1 MKNTPRQLL
10 HNLLDYIREQAKNVD
25 PKGFRLSAAKGFLRR
40 RPELVGLPGVT
51 FDLKVEGDH
60 TWLRVERLEAHRPP
74 APPQHASDLLVVGAD
89 PFGALPVVS
98 EAGIKSRITR
108 LRERRPDDALEA
120 AAAEIRATADA
131 TLKAYLPIW
140 QAWAQGER
148 PRRKT
153 IALYAE
159 LFALK
164 HQLEAEETARPQE
177 LVWGIG
183 VASWNIPVD
192 ADRIAF
198 EYPLITQA
206 LEISIDERT
215 MMLEVRP
222 RATDTRVELDGFTAC
237 AVIGAAELE
246 LAAKEHPKRPGAAPV
261 TPFDASSY
269 GDILRLVAGNMDSG
283 GQYREVQG
291 TAEPVPSPGSNL
303 IVTDEWVLL
312 SRPRSNNYLF
322 DDLRRLQEKL
332 EAGVDIPS
340 GPLSLVSPPSDEPVC
355 HSEIRFRGLSTR
367 GAGEGVGAGGTQE
380 LYFPLPYNDEQVTII
395 QQLEQSPGVTVQ
407 GPPGTGKTHTIANI
421 ICHYL
426 ASGKR
431 VLVTSRGEQA
441 LEVLQSKI
449 PEGVRKLTV
458 SLLASDREGVRQFQA
473 SIEAIQHQIS
483 QLNPALTQREISEHQ
498 SAIDRAHEELALIDR
513 RVDEIAATQLQE
525 IEVDGVPQ
533 RAAKMAELVL
543 SGHEHF
549 GWFDDVIDLDAKHAP
564 PLTLEEA
571 SQLRESRRILRD
583 DLCYVGVKLPAAD
596 ALPSVADIARLHE
609 ILVRMRRLESRIS
622 SGGLLPLKASSPE
635 VLQAAQDLLARID
648 ATLAVVT
655 GLEGLGDA
663 WPFALR
669 EKCRHANFK
678 AEREALESLFND
690 IDTLIEARA
699 GFLKRPV
706 DFPERGLTCQKTK
719 EAVKRA
725 AETGKPFG
733 FIAFGASDAKENVG
747 QIRVSGLVP
756 QSTADWQ
763 HIDRY
768 LQLHQEILSFQV
780 RWNNFADDLSLP
792 RLEGGVGSLRTI
804 ELIASAAKNA
814 HKLATEHDAQLV
826 AKAQEVFQRPP
837 LKALTSDSTALR
849 SVREQLDDHLTNVTL
864 AQATVQLATL
874 QEKLVGTS
882 GPVID
887 TLRAFVLR
895 ELGRVDLEPER
906 VAARYA
912 ELLAELRRLAELGP
926 HLCRVND
933 YASRIERAGGVKL
946 AQRIRTEAVGMA
958 GEDPAFPPTWREAW
972 NWARV
977 RAHLQSIEAREELVR
992 LFARRKDL
1000 ENGLARLYQELVAK
1014 SAWLSTKRNATHRV
1028 LQALAGYASAIRR
1041 IGQGTGPNATR
1052 FRRDAREAMLEA
1064 AGAVPCWIMS
1074 HARISEAMPADIGAF
1089 DLVIVDEASQ
1099 SDLWALPAILRGRKI
1114 LVVGDDKQVSPD
1126 GGFIASTTIN
1136 NLKARFLSDQPYGN
1150 DMTPEKSLY
1159 DLAARVFAANQVML
1173 REHFRC
1179 VPAII
1184 AYSNRTFYK
1193 DNIQPLRIPSA
1204 HERIDPPLVDIYVP
1218 HGVRDKLSCNKAE
1231 AEAIAEE
1238 IAAILDNPSLAGR
1251 TIGVV
1256 SLLGMEQAKL
1266 IDGIVRQRC
1275 DAAELLRR
1283 RFDCG
1288 DARTFQGSERD
1299 IMFLS
1304 MVVDSKS
1311 CKALSGTMYD
1321 QRFNVAAS
1329 RARDRMYV
1337 VRSVKVSD
1345 LSDKDLRL
1353 TLLSHFEKPL
1363 LAGDQPAELLIDLCE
1378 SGFER
1383 EVFTRLSELGY
1394 RVIPQVRAG
1403 AYRIDMVVEGAGD
1416 ARLAIELDGDEYH
1429 GPDRWAND
1437 MARQRVLERAGWVFW
1452 RCFASTWSLQ
1462 KDEVF
1467 AELLS
1472 RLQAMGIEPIGA
1484 MERVPSL
1491 VEKRSWTR
1499 SDGEGYGADD
1509 PAAYVLEDAIVQA
1522 NHEDAPAASPTET
1535 DAPRA
1540 PEPAPSDASPT
1551 TTESDIA
1558 YLITVQQYEGGPWW
1572 TRAFPAHHTLVAL
1585 RQANGGRRASSTQ
1598 HAAAAVSAHVDAVLD
1613 ELLEKK
1619 IAPAAEAA
1627 HPTREEAIRI
1637 ATEAAKA
1644 SGWKAILVD

>member
-1 MKNTPRQLL
+1 MKTTPRQLL
-10 HNLLDYIREQAKNVD
+10 HNLLDYVREQAKNVD

-40 RPELVGLPGVT
+40 RTELVGLPGVT

-74 APPQHASDLLVVGAD
+74 APPEHTSDLLVVGSD
-89 PFGALPVVS
+89 PFAAPPVVS
-98 EAGIKSRITR
+98 EAGVKSRINK
-108 LRERRPDDALEA
+108 LRERTPEDALEV
-120 AAAEIRATADA
+120 AAAEVRTTADA
-131 TLKAYLPIW
+131 SLKAYLPIW
-140 QAWAQGER
+140 QAWAEGER

-177 LVWGIG
+177 LVWGVG
-183 VASWNIPVD
+183 VASWNIPVES
-192 ADRIAF
+192 DRIAF
-198 EYPLITQA
+198 EYPLLTQA
-206 LEISIDERT
+206 LEIAIDERS
-215 MMLEVRP
+215 MVLEVRP

-237 AVIGAAELE
+237 AVTGATEVE
-246 LAAKEHPKRPGAAPV
+246 IAAKEHLKRSGAAPV

-291 TAEPVPSPGSNL
+291 KDEPVPPPGSHL

-312 SRPRSNNYLF
+312 SRPRSNNFLF

-332 EAGVDIPS
+332 EAGADIPS
-340 GPLSLVSPPSDEPVC
+340 GPLSLVSPPSDEPVR
-355 HSEIRFRGLSTR
+355 HSEIRFRGLSSR
-367 GAGEGVGAGGTQE
+367 GSGNSGAAASTQE
-380 LYFPLPYNDEQVTII
+380 LFFPLPYNDEQVTII

-426 ASGKR
+426 ARGKR

-483 QLNPALTQREISEHQ
+483 QLNPDLTQREIAERQ

-513 RVDEIAATQLQE
+513 RVDEIAATQLEE
-525 IEVDGVPQ
+525 IEVDGVPL
-533 RAAKMAELVL
+533 RAAKMAELAL
-543 SGHEHF
+543 SGTERY
-549 GWFDDVIDLDAKHAP
+549 GWFDDVIDLNAKHAP
-564 PLTLEEA
+564 PLTQEEA
-571 SQLRESRRILRD
+571 SQLRESRRALSD
-583 DLCYVGVKLPAAD
+583 DLHYVGAQLPAPD
-596 ALPSVADIARLHE
+596 SLPSVADIARLHE

-622 SGGLLPLKASSPE
+622 SGELLPLKASSPD
-635 VLQAAQDLLARID
+635 VLSAAQDLLARID
-648 ATLAVVT
+648 AALEVVA
-655 GLEGLGDA
+655 GLEGLGDT

-669 EKCRHANFK
+669 EKCRDVNFK
-678 AEREALESLFND
+678 AEREALESLFSD
-690 IDTLIEARA
+690 IDALIEARA

-733 FIAFGASDAKENVG
+733 FIAFGAGEAKENVG
-747 QIRVSGLVP
+747 EARVSGLVP

-763 HIDRY
+763 HVDRY

-792 RLEGGVGSLRTI
+792 RLEGGVASLRKI
-804 ELIASAAKNA
+804 ELVASAAKNA
-814 HKLATEHDAQLV
+814 HKLAMQHDAHLM
-826 AKAQEVFQRPP
+826 AKAQNVFQRPP
-837 LKALTSDSTALR
+837 LKAIVSGSNELR
-849 SVREQLDDHLTNVTL
+849 SVREQLDDHLTKATL

-874 QEKLVGTS
+874 QEKLVGKS
-882 GPVID
+882 GPIID
-887 TLRAFVLR
+887 TLRGFALR
-895 ELGRVDLEPER
+895 ELGKVDLEPER

-912 ELLAELRRLAELGP
+912 ELLAELRRLAELSG
-926 HLCRVND
+926 HLYRVKD
-933 YASRIERAGGVKL
+933 YASRIERAGGEKL
-946 AQRIRTEAVGMA
+946 AQRIRSEAVGAA
-958 GEDPAFPPTWREAW
+958 GEDSVFPPTWREAW

-977 RAHLQSIEAREELVR
+977 RTHLQSIEAREELVR

-1000 ENGLARLYQELVAK
+1000 ESGLARLYQELVAK

-1052 FRRDAREAMLEA
+1052 YRRDAREAMFEA

-1089 DLVIVDEASQ
+1089 DLIIVDEASQ
-1099 SDLWALPAILRGRKI
+1099 SDLWALPAILRGKKI

-1126 GGFIASTTIN
+1126 GGFIASTRIDE
-1136 NLKARFLSDQPYGN
+1136 LKARFLTEQPYGN

-1159 DLAARVFAANQVML
+1159 DLAARVFAAHQVML

-1204 HERIDPPLVDIYVP
+1204 YERIDPPLVDIYVP
-1218 HGVRDKLSCNKAE
+1218 HGVRDKHSCNEAE

-1238 IAAILDNPSLAGR
+1238 IAAILNNPSFAGR

-1266 IDGIVRQRC
+1266 IDGVVRQRC

-1329 RARDRMYV
+1329 RARDRMYL

-1353 TLLSHFEKPL
+1353 TLLSHFDKPL
-1363 LAGDQPAELLIDLCE
+1363 IAGDQPAELLIDLCE

-1383 EVFTRLSELGY
+1383 EVFTRLSERGY

-1429 GPDRWAND
+1429 GPDRWGYD
-1437 MARQRVLERAGWVFW
+1437 MTRQRVLERAGWVFW

-1491 VEKRSWTR
+1491 VEKRTWTR
-1499 SDGEGYGADD
+1499 ANGDSQGADNT
-1509 PAAYVLEDAIVQA
+1509 ASCVLEEAIAQA
-1522 NHEDAPAASPTET
+1522 NRENTSGESSTKA

-1540 PEPAPSDASPT
+1540 PESASSDGIQT
-1551 TTESDIA
+1551 TTESNVA
-1558 YLITVQQYEGGPWW
+1558 YLITVQQYENGPWW
-1572 TRAFPAHHTLVAL
+1572 TRAFPAHHTLGAL
-1585 RQANGGRRASSTQ
+1585 RQANRDQRASGAQDT
-1598 HAAAAVSAHVDAVLD
+1598 AAAVSAHVDAVLD
-1613 ELLEKK
+1613 KLLEKN
-1619 IAPAAEAA
+1619 ISPAAEAA
-1627 HPTREEAIRI
+1627 HSKRDEAIRI
-1637 ATEAAKA
+1637 ATEAAEA
-1644 SGWKAILVD
+1644 SGWRAVTVG